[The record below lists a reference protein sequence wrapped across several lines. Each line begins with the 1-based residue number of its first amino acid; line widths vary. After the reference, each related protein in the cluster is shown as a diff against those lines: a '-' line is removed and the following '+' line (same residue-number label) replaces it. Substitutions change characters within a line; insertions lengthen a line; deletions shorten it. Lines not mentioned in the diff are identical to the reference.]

1 MKKNNISQT
10 VLFVLLIFF
19 ASCKADKAQ
28 SENESKAIVVCFDR
42 YNPKPYKTAGGI
54 AHLPIPKVSY
64 MDNKGNLVR
73 YTPQTSADTIVLTS
87 VDAFAELALS
97 YRDFEYIY
105 FPIVQGDTVTIT
117 MDSQDYPLL
126 SSKYHPE
133 RNRIYNMNYKLRKG
147 RTHSGLEAKTC
158 LGSDWVRIA
167 QSIDVIRANNWT
179 SLLAD
184 YCPLDSLHSMFN
196 SYKAAYTD
204 TINLFKQQQ
213 IISDK
218 IYNHYQYLLTLKDYE
233 SRRILNEDTTF
244 YRRME
249 AGISDEY
256 ASYPSYHEYL
266 DYYLWFTNQHIP
278 TIRKSQG
285 RSKDWCQTFDEL
297 SAKPFQP
304 KSMQILLKRCIKEI
318 SENFSAQDV
327 NHYLDKYLQITQ
339 DTTLHNNIKEQYNLS
354 ADANQLLLE
363 DIQGKTTNLSLLL
376 KKHKGKVIYV
386 DFWASWCVPCREE
399 MAPSA
404 KLRELYKGKDVEFVY
419 LAYNDTKSSWKKAAR
434 QEGLA
439 EIENNFI
446 ITNSKNSKTL
456 EAIKLELIPRYII
469 FDKQG
474 SLVEMNA
481 PKPSDEQATIV
492 INKYLKQ

>member
-1 MKKNNISQT
+1 M
-10 VLFVLLIFF
+10 
-19 ASCKADKAQ
+19 
-28 SENESKAIVVCFDR
+28 
-42 YNPKPYKTAGGI
+42 
-54 AHLPIPKVSY
+54 
-64 MDNKGNLVR
+64 VR
-73 YTPQTSADTIVLTS
+73 YTPQISADTIVFTS
-87 VDAFAELALS
+87 VDAFSELALS

-117 MDSQDYPLL
+117 MDNQDYPLL

-147 RTHSGLEAKTC
+147 RTHSGLEAKIC
-158 LGSDWVRIA
+158 LGSDWVLIA
-167 QSIDVIRANNWT
+167 QTIDVIRANNWT

-204 TINLFKQQQ
+204 TINLFKEQQ
-213 IISDK
+213 IISDE
-218 IYNHYQYLLTLKDYE
+218 IYNHYQYLLELKDYE
-233 SRRILNEDTTF
+233 SQRMLNEDTIL

-278 TIRKSQG
+278 TIRNKTQG
-285 RSKDWCQTFDEL
+285 KNNDWRQTFEEL

-304 KSMQILLKRCIKEI
+304 KSMQILLNRCIREI
-318 SENFSAQDV
+318 SETFSVQDV

-354 ADANQLLLE
+354 ADVNQLLLE
-363 DIQGKTTNLSLLL
+363 NIQGKTTNLSLLL

-399 MAPSA
+399 MIPSA
-404 KLRELYKGKDVEFVY
+404 KLKEMYKGKDVVFVY
-419 LAYNDTKSSWKKAAR
+419 LAYNDTKSSWKKAVK

-456 EAIKLELIPRYII
+456 ETIKLELIPRYII

-474 SLVEMNA
+474 NLVEMNA
-481 PKPSDEQATIV
+481 PRPSDEQATII

>member
-1 MKKNNISQT
+1 MIRYT
-10 VLFVLLIFF
+10 IFF
-19 ASCKADKAQ
+19 LAIFLYSCQQ
-28 SENESKAIVVCFDR
+28 SQSINKKCEEQIVVCFDH
-42 YNPKPYKTAGGI
+42 YQPKPYKTPGGSKHI
-54 AHLPIPKVSY
+54 PMPKVLYTDNTEVLREY
-64 MDNKGNLVR
+64 MPEADF
-73 YTPQTSADTIVLTS
+73 DTITLQLPEH
-87 VDAFAELALS
+87 FKELALN
-97 YRDFEYIY
+97 YRDFEFIY
-105 FPIVQGDTVTIT
+105 YPLMQGDTISIS
-117 MDSQDYPLL
+117 MDSLDYPIL
-126 SSKYHPE
+126 SSKHHPE
-133 RNRIYNMNYKLRKG
+133 RNRIYNMNYELRKG

-167 QSIDVIRANNWT
+167 QNIDVIRANNWT
-179 SLLAD
+179 SLLMN
-184 YCPLDSLHSMFN
+184 YCPLDSLQSMFN
-196 SYKAAYTD
+196 SYKTAYTD

-218 IYNHYQYLLTLKDYE
+218 IYNHYQYLLALKDYE
-233 SRRILNEDTTF
+233 SRRMLNEDTAF

-266 DYYLWFTNQHIP
+266 NHYLWFTNQHIP

-285 RSKDWCQTFDEL
+285 GSKNWCQTFDEL

-304 KSMQILLKRCIKEI
+304 KSMQILLKRCIREI

-339 DTTLHNNIKEQYNLS
+339 DTTLYNNIKEQYNLS
-354 ADANQLLLE
+354 DDANQLLLE

-399 MAPSA
+399 ITPSA
-404 KLRELYKGKDVEFVY
+404 KLRESYKGKDVVFVY
-419 LAYNDTKSSWKKAAR
+419 LAYNDTKDSWKKAVK
-434 QEGLA
+434 QEGMA

-481 PKPSDEQATIV
+481 PRPSDEQATII

>member
-1 MKKNNISQT
+1 M
-10 VLFVLLIFF
+10 
-19 ASCKADKAQ
+19 
-28 SENESKAIVVCFDR
+28 
-42 YNPKPYKTAGGI
+42 
-54 AHLPIPKVSY
+54 
-64 MDNKGNLVR
+64 
-73 YTPQTSADTIVLTS
+73 
-87 VDAFAELALS
+87 
-97 YRDFEYIY
+97 
-105 FPIVQGDTVTIT
+105 
-117 MDSQDYPLL
+117 
-126 SSKYHPE
+126 
-133 RNRIYNMNYKLRKG
+133 
-147 RTHSGLEAKTC
+147 
-158 LGSDWVRIA
+158 
-167 QSIDVIRANNWT
+167 
-179 SLLAD
+179 AD

-218 IYNHYQYLLTLKDYE
+218 IYNHYQHLLALKDYE
-233 SRRILNEDTTF
+233 SRRMLNEDTAF
-244 YRRME
+244 YHRME

-266 DYYLWFTNQHIP
+266 DYYLWFFNQHIP

-285 RSKDWCQTFDEL
+285 GSNDWRQTFEEL

-304 KSMQILLKRCIKEI
+304 KSMQILLKRCIGEI
-318 SENFSAQDV
+318 RENFSAQDI
-327 NHYLDKYLQITQ
+327 NHYLDKYLQATQ
-339 DTTLHNNIKEQYNLS
+339 DTTLYNNIKEQYNLS

-363 DIQGKTTNLSLLL
+363 DMQGKTTNLSLLL

-386 DFWASWCVPCREE
+386 DFWASWCVPCCEE
-399 MAPSA
+399 MTPSA
-404 KLRELYKGKDVEFVY
+404 KLRGLYKGKDVAFVY
-419 LAYNDTKSSWKKAAR
+419 LAYNDTKSSWEKAAK

-481 PKPSDEQATIV
+481 PRPSDKQATII